1 MTGARF
7 FLTCRGLPNA
17 DSEARQ
23 MVGVSRA
30 KCGKQSRA
38 SEKRRETGPEDLG
51 SEEFLVWL
59 QDEVSY
65 IDRTN

>member
-1 MTGARF
+1 
-7 FLTCRGLPNA
+7 
-17 DSEARQ
+17 